1 MDGKRNDVAF
11 KNYLLLPA
19 YSELLFLE
27 KQFKIFQV
35 KTPKNT
41 NYVFNPWPKPL
52 AQDNTGDL
60 WQKHEKNLDFL
71 SLLQYWS

>member
-41 NYVFNPWPKPL
+41 SYVFNPQPKPL

-60 WQKHEKNLDFL
+60 
-71 SLLQYWS
+71 